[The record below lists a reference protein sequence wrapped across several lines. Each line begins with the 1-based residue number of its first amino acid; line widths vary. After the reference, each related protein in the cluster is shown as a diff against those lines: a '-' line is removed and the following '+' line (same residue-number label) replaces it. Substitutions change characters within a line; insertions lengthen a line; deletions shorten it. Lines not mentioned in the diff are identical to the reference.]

1 MVRTASPT
9 AFLVAVLAVAGV
21 LGGCGQG
28 PGPAPAPDSN
38 LARKAP
44 AGSSSGPAPAP
55 IGPTIR
61 TISVTVRGAQVTG
74 ETGTVTVALGTPI
87 TVSVTSDVADQ
98 IHVHGYDRK
107 AEILAGSTGSVSF
120 TANAPG
126 VFEVELEGSKLQL
139 VQLQVS

>member
-21 LGGCGQG
+21 LGGCGQA

-38 LARKAP
+38 LAREAP
-44 AGSSSGPAPAP
+44 AGASARPAPAP
-55 IGPTIR
+55 AGPTVR
-61 TISVTVRGAQVTG
+61 TISITVRGTQVTG
-74 ETGTVTVALGTPI
+74 ETGRVTVALGTPI
-87 TVSVTSDVADQ
+87 TLAVTSDAADQ
-98 IHVHGYDRK
+98 IHVHGYDRR
-107 AEILAGSTGSVSF
+107 AEIPAGATSSVSF